1 MKETITVV
9 IFLIATVV
17 IIALAGCTLKGLDSN
32 VKVDKVSVGVLNVEN
47 LDSTLKIEE
56 AKTE

>member
-17 IIALAGCTLKGLDSN
+17 IIALASCTLKGLDSN
-32 VKVDKVSVGVLNVEN
+32 VKVDKVSVGALNVEN

-56 AKTE
+56 AITE